1 MSLPKIN
8 STEGD
13 LPLFNGLYNSTILGR
28 MVECWGCEPALMF
41 WLLGIQENNNKL
53 EPSSY
58 IIGKEERQRFIEHSD
73 YKFKD
78 ITVKHALMG
87 LEEKGILL
95 SIKRSQYKFN
105 PHFFWKG
112 GKQSRVNQINKNND
126 KSK

>member
-1 MSLPKIN
+1 MH
-8 STEGD
+8 D
-13 LPLFNGLYNSTILGR
+13 STIH
-28 MVECWGCEPALMF
+28 VECFGFDPFALRHWF
-41 WLLGIQENNNKL
+41 ILSTSNSVEVNRIQENNNKL

-126 KSK
+126 IKNKV